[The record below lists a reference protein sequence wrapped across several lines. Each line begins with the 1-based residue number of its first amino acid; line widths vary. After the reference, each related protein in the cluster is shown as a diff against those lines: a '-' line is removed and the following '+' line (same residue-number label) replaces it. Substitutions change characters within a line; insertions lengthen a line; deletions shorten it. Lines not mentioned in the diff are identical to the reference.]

1 MSAALELRK
10 AVHSRLAQDTALSG
24 LLGGAKVFDEV
35 PPSAGAPFIVLAD
48 IESRSAGALPEEGEE
63 HRLSVNLWSDAGGLA
78 EALGAAAQ
86 VAHDLDGADLALE
99 GHRLANLR
107 WLATDARRSPDGRH
121 RLAILRF
128 RALTEPLPQ

>member
-10 AVHSRLAQDTALSG
+10 AVRSRLAQDTALSG

-48 IESRSAGALPEEGEE
+48 IESRLAGALPEEGEE
-63 HRLSVNLWSDAGGLA
+63 HRLAVNLWSDAGGLA

-86 VAHDLDGADLALE
+86 VAHDLDAPISFWRATASPICAGS
-99 GHRLANLR
+99 RLMRAVPR
-107 WLATDARRSPDGRH
+107 MAGIAWRSCVFAP
-121 RLAILRF
+121 
-128 RALTEPLPQ
+128 